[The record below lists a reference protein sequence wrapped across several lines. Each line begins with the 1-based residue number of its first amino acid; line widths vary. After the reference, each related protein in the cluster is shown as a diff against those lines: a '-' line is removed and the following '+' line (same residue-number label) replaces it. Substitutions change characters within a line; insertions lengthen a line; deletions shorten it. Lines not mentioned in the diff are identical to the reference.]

1 MAVRY
6 EPGDTAGALAK
17 HKDAFFHILSDTRQ
31 PEIVQ
36 RLNDPSLAEDSKELV
51 SLMVCNPIQL

>member
-31 PEIVQ
+31 PEFAQ
-36 RLNDPSLAEDSKELV
+36 RLDSGDVFLPWLGTQGV
-51 SLMVCNPIQL
+51 GVFDGV